1 MSQRY
6 DDICVKITVDENEKV
21 HVKIHLACQA
31 PRRKPTTLPKPQ
43 VNANLNDAGEWN
55 LPIARKM

>member
-6 DDICVKITVDENEKV
+6 DDVCVKITVDENERV
-21 HVKIHLACQA
+21 NVTIHIACQA
-31 PRRKPTTLPKPQ
+31 PRRKPTILPKPQ
-43 VNANLNDAGEWN
+43 VNTNFNDAGEWN